1 MFCISMFQEALEK
14 TNILDLSTPKN
25 VSFDGKKMKEKSSD
39 FMLKENVRKRK
50 WSSNT
55 R

>member
-1 MFCISMFQEALEK
+1 MFQKALQK
-14 TNILDLSTPKN
+14 KNILSTPKN

-50 WSSNT
+50 WSANI